1 MEFLIYI
8 EIGLA
13 LLTIAIVVFV
23 LRLAKRDKAA
33 SLNRSSNKNS
43 QR

>member
-8 EIGLA
+8 EVGLA
-13 LLTIAIVVFV
+13 VLTVAMVVWV

-33 SLNRSSNKNS
+33 SLSNSRGKCDGK
-43 QR
+43 

>member
-13 LLTIAIVVFV
+13 LLTIGIVVFV

-33 SLNRSSNKNS
+33 SLNRSSNKKN
-43 QR
+43 